1 MSQDKFILSVGAHV
15 GGCLVDG
22 LGDGVMVQA
31 PGVEKGGLRSICFGL
46 LQVCMLCTCH
56 MSCRNTSDIVVSLP
70 LCWYVTIDIGNCS
83 MCLKIARHSQ
93 YCTVLSTKRPERGRY
108 SSPLQ
113 PGGRYCS

>member
-31 PGVEKGGLRSICFGL
+31 PGVEKEGLRSICFGL
-46 LQVCMLCTCH
+46 LQVCVLCICY
-56 MSCRNTSDIVVSLP
+56 MFCRNTNNILVSHP
-70 LCWYVTIDIGNCS
+70 LWWIVTIEIGNRTCV
-83 MCLKIARHSQ
+83 KITRLSQ
-93 YCTVLSTKRPERGRY
+93 YCTVLSAQRPERGLF

-113 PGGRYCS
+113 PDGRYRS